1 MNVIIQ
7 MGKTDVQT
15 HLVQVHIADKNLN
28 LNLHKHYGLCLYR
41 LLLLASPLLVGGRLY
56 SKIVARK

>member
-7 MGKTDVQT
+7 MRKIDVQT

-28 LNLHKHYGLCLYR
+28 LNLHKHYGLLLYR
-41 LLLLASPLLVGGRLY
+41 LLLVASPLLGGGRLY
-56 SKIVARK
+56 SRIVARA